1 MSDTPE
7 SRLAAKGIQIPAAP
21 AAVGAYVPAV
31 QFGNLVVT
39 SGQLPMRDG
48 KVAFTGKV
56 GGDLSVETAAEAA
69 QLCALNCLVQI
80 KAVIGELSRV
90 KRIVRVEGFVNS
102 ADGFTSQPAVMNG
115 ASHFLA
121 DAFGDAGSHTRI
133 AVGANELPLDAAVE
147 VVVWAEV
154 EQVS

>member
-7 SRLAAKGIQIPAAP
+7 TRLAAMGIEIPDAP

-39 SGQLPMRDG
+39 SGQLPMQNG
-48 KVAFTGKV
+48 ELGFKGKV
-56 GGDLSVETAAEAA
+56 GGDLDIETGAEAA
-69 QLCALNCLVQI
+69 RVCTLNCLVQI
-80 KAVIGELSRV
+80 KGVIGDLSRV

-121 DAFGDAGSHTRI
+121 DVFGDVGSHTRI

-147 VVVWAEV
+147 VVVWAEID
-154 EQVS
+154 

>member
-7 SRLAAKGIQIPAAP
+7 ARLAEMGIEIPSAP
-21 AAVGAYVPAV
+21 AAVGAYVPAI

-48 KVAFTGKV
+48 AVAYTGKL
-56 GGDLSVETAAEAA
+56 GSDLDIETGAEAA

-80 KAVIGELSRV
+80 KGVIGDLSRI

-102 ADGFTSQPAVMNG
+102 ADGFTSQPAVLNG

-121 DAFGDAGSHTRI
+121 DIFGDAGSHTRF
-133 AVGANELPLDAAVE
+133 AVGSNELPLDAAVE
-147 VVVWAEV
+147 VAIWAEI
-154 EQVS
+154 E

>member
-7 SRLAAKGIQIPAAP
+7 TRLAGMGIEIPEAP
-21 AAVGAYVPAV
+21 AAVGAYVPAL

-39 SGQLPMRDG
+39 SGQLPLSNGELAFKG
-48 KVAFTGKV
+48 KIGS
-56 GGDLSVETAAEAA
+56 DLDVETGAEAA
-69 QLCALNCLVQI
+69 RLCALNCVVQI
-80 KAVIGELSRV
+80 KGVIGELSRV

-121 DAFGDAGSHTRI
+121 DVFGDVGSHTRF
-133 AVGANELPLDAAVE
+133 AVGSNELPLDAAVE
-147 VVVWAEV
+147 VAVWAEV
-154 EQVS
+154 E

>member
-7 SRLAAKGIQIPAAP
+7 ARLAGMGIEIPAAP

-48 KVAFTGKV
+48 AVAFTGKV
-56 GGDLSVETAAEAA
+56 GSDLDVETGAEAA
-69 QLCALNCLVQI
+69 RLCALNCVVQI
-80 KAVIGELSRV
+80 KGVIGELSRV

-102 ADGFTSQPAVMNG
+102 ANGFTAQPAVLNG

-121 DAFGDAGSHTRI
+121 DVFGDAGSHTRF
-133 AVGANELPLDAAVE
+133 AVGSNELPLDAAVE
-147 VVVWAEV
+147 VAVWAEID
-154 EQVS
+154 

>member
-7 SRLAAKGIQIPAAP
+7 ARLAALGITLPDAP

-48 KVAFTGKV
+48 KVAYTGKV
-56 GGDLSVETAAEAA
+56 GSDLCAETGAEAA

-80 KAVIGELSRV
+80 KGVIGELSRV

-102 ADGFTSQPAVMNG
+102 AVGFTSQPAVMNG
-115 ASHFLA
+115 ASHFLT
-121 DAFGDAGSHTRI
+121 DVFGEAGRHTRI
-133 AVGANELPLDAAVE
+133 AVGSNELPLDAAVE

-154 EQVS
+154 E

>member
-7 SRLAAKGIQIPAAP
+7 TRLAGMGIEIPDAP
-21 AAVGAYVPAV
+21 AAIGAYVPAL

-39 SGQLPMRDG
+39 SGQLPMSNG
-48 KVAFTGKV
+48 ELAFKGKV
-56 GGDLSVETAAEAA
+56 GSDLNVETGAEAA
-69 QLCALNCLVQI
+69 RLCALNCLVQI
-80 KAVIGELSRV
+80 KGVIGELSRV

-121 DAFGDAGSHTRI
+121 DVFGDAGSHTRF
-133 AVGANELPLDAAVE
+133 AVGSNELPLDAAVE
-147 VVVWAEV
+147 VGVWAEI
-154 EQVS
+154 E